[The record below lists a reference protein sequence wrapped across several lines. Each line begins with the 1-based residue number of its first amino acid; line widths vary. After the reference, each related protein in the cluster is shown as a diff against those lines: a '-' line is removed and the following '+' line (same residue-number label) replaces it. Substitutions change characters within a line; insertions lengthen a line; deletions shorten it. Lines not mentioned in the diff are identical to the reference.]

1 MLLVQNYDPVVEY
14 NKSIELFE
22 MHYQPQPQ
30 NLFRI
35 ILQISRFFKEFADF
49 ESSSTPEFRHPSI
62 RNRLLT
68 IGSGRQKSDWENNS
82 HENISKV
89 ANLKVQ
95 KNELN
100 MNPFMDDD
108 DSLID
113 IEDFHSV
120 EVDLEI
126 LDHQEGRS
134 VNFLEDIG
142 LLKEIKKLSLYDNHN
157 LDDILSGYEK
167 SNVDIPTGYLTFREV
182 FAKML

>member
-1 MLLVQNYDPVVEY
+1 
-14 NKSIELFE
+14 
-22 MHYQPQPQ
+22 
-30 NLFRI
+30 
-35 ILQISRFFKEFADF
+35 
-49 ESSSTPEFRHPSI
+49 
-62 RNRLLT
+62 
-68 IGSGRQKSDWENNS
+68 
-82 HENISKV
+82 
-89 ANLKVQ
+89 
-95 KNELN
+95 

-167 SNVDIPTGYLTFREV
+167 ANVDIPTGYLTFREV
-182 FAKML
+182 FAKMLLDKKMKKGLVKKDVDDGYAFDISGEGDAGLRPLLVPSSNQIPSKILGAAH